1 MLVAKKI
8 WELLERDTLLP
19 EGGQPKH
26 LIWELHCLKVY
37 PKPKQSPGYLAI
49 GASTG
54 TIETKTHRKW
64 VSAFIDAIAI

>member
-1 MLVAKKI
+1 MLVVKKI
-8 WELLERDTLLP
+8 WELLERDSLLP

-26 LIWELHCLKVY
+26 LIWALHFLKVH

-49 GASTG
+49 GASAG

-64 VSAFIDAIAI
+64 VLAFIDAIAI